1 MGLPPAPPAGTDG
14 DLDARA
20 QAWIER
26 CCVDQGLPVRVTD
39 PRKLAEVAE
48 LLGLRATQGRKTART
63 RDSSKPLK
71 PRRPGPT
78 ST

>member
-1 MGLPPAPPAGTDG
+1 MAPRPAGHSGTDG
-14 DLDARA
+14 ELTARA
-20 QAWIER
+20 KAWIER
-26 CCVDQGLPVRVTD
+26 CCQEQGVPVKVTD

-48 LLGLRATQGRKTART
+48 LLGLRAAQGRKTART
-63 RDSSKPLK
+63 RESSKPLK